1 MRLIQNQ
8 KIVGKQK
15 SAFTF
20 HLLLHATQKH
30 EKQRVID
37 HHDLRVLEFS
47 AGALIETAIA
57 LPARFLS
64 ANVGL
69 AANLRP
75 NLRVRLEGQI
85 AQRAVARSRRPG
97 GDFFKFDLLRSSKEI
112 ILLLAGAQKP
122 ARTNII

>member
-1 MRLIQNQ
+1 MRFIQNQ

-20 HLLLHATQKH
+20 HLLLHTTQEY

-47 AGALIETAIA
+47 AGALIKTAIA
-57 LPARFLS
+57 LPARFL
-64 ANVGL
+64 ATNVGL

-75 NLRVRLEGQI
+75 NLRVWLEGQI
-85 AQRAVARSRRPG
+85 AQRSVSGSRCPGRDLFQLVLLRPG
-97 GDFFKFDLLRSSKEI
+97 KEI
-112 ILLLAGAQKP
+112 ILLVARAQKP
-122 ARTNII
+122 AR